1 MSSARTIIGNYCF
14 KKSIKYI
21 LDKVKLLD
29 AKQFIIFSALNI
41 IHKIITNGIPSSIF
55 QLYKN
60 QNKRVKDRTIRTI
73 YKPKTAKMSNHII
86 YKISKIYNSLPLDLK
101 INHQSLSLNNLKY
114 YYSQH
119 VCGMWVMV
127 TNVEKEISLINIQ
140 KKSTVI

>member
-1 MSSARTIIGNYCF
+1 MASARTIIGNYCF

-86 YKISKIYNSLPLDLK
+86 YKISKIYNSLPLALKNKPAKPFSKQLK
-101 INHQSLSLNNLKY
+101 ILLQSTCMWDVGDGEECGEGDLSY
-114 YYSQH
+114 
-119 VCGMWVMV
+119 
-127 TNVEKEISLINIQ
+127 
-140 KKSTVI
+140 

>member
-1 MSSARTIIGNYCF
+1 MASARTIIGNYCF

-101 INHQSLSLNNLKY
+101 NKPSKPFSKQLKVLLQSTCMWDVGDGDECGEGDLSY
-114 YYSQH
+114 
-119 VCGMWVMV
+119 
-127 TNVEKEISLINIQ
+127 
-140 KKSTVI
+140 